1 VLAPLLLLCERA
13 SPLVRRLPPTEQNTA
28 ADAWRLCHEYAEQEL
43 TTDEARRTLARHVEY
58 LSRRSAFGIP
68 LATLGRAVLAHQS
81 GSKRDY
87 ELTLADVDLKLT
99 LAEL

>member
-1 VLAPLLLLCERA
+1 VLAELIALCERA
-13 SPLVRRLPPTEQNTA
+13 HPLVGRVPSHEQETA
-28 ADAWRLCHEYAEQEL
+28 SDAWRLCHEYAEQG
-43 TTDEARRTLARHVEY
+43 TTSDEARRTLSRHVEY
-58 LSRRSAFGIP
+58 LARRNALGIP

-87 ELTLADVDLKLT
+87 ELTLADAELKLT